1 MKLGAGSARIQIE
14 AKGALKDHGLAEK
27 PSPGAKAQKAAEPQ
41 EPEHQGTL
49 APPMPHG
56 PQSTARKIRVPFVPP
71 KPKELLN
78 AAFRGTS
85 RAVPGT

>member
-1 MKLGAGSARIQIE
+1 MQNIRSPRLIKRRRRIRKLLIPLTIISWVGSARIKIE
-14 AKGALKDHGLAEK
+14 AKGTLKDHGLAEK

-56 PQSTARKIRVPFVPP
+56 P
-71 KPKELLN
+71 
-78 AAFRGTS
+78 
-85 RAVPGT
+85 